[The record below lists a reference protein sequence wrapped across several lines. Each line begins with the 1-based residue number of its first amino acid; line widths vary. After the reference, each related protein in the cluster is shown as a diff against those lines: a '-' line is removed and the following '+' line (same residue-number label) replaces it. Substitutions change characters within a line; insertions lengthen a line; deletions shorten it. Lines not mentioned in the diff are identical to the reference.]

1 MPKPRDAELEVPAP
15 LVVLIWGKDCDFLR
29 QQAIGIIPTQPFGDH
44 VGIPLLGVNQIQI
57 NGHFRNLN

>member
-29 QQAIGIIPTQPFGDH
+29 QQAIGIIQ
-44 VGIPLLGVNQIQI
+44 
-57 NGHFRNLN
+57 